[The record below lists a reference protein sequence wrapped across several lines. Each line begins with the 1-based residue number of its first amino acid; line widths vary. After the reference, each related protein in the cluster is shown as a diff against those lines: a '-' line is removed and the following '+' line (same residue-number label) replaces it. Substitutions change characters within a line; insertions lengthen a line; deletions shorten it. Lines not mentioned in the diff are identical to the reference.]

1 MFVDA
6 DMARKQ
12 KMKIHSRIASVT
24 AKLGRPRWRMLKRK
38 GRKMI

>member
-12 KMKIHSRIASVT
+12 KMKIKSMIASVT
-24 AKLGRPRWRMLKRK
+24 AKLGRTRWRMLKRK
-38 GRKMI
+38 ERKGF